1 MVKIAKLRGFAK
13 RKRGVLKESI
23 ERRPRRKVFQVGDA
37 ITKISVRMMTLDLL
51 PKVPLSRASDCVCL
65 ALFMA
70 TLVRR
75 KWKLCIIAV
84 FFLCAHHIRTPSLMA
99 KLLEKSSQKVFQRTS
114 EAILYLDDLLR
125 QPPFKQQTSGE
136 PYWIAYARLHFGA
149 QKFREW
155 TSSDE
160 ELNLCNAVRQL
171 CSVACS
177 KCSVLD
183 CVTGLQSLPHAASYA
198 YDIRR
203 LWLTSI
209 ELCHSWKVVHI
220 AKVCPRV
227 RRLPDDTEELVCK
240 HMSPQV
246 KILFDLFNHV
256 DAWKKICIK
265 VGGRNVAL
273 QSGSKA
279 LLCCEVQGFLGNLG
293 HVPTQ
298 GSSKHLNLIE
308 YAAGCNLQM
317 LRALQNYLE
326 GLEKRPDVAK
336 KLGESRREC
345 VEVNKF
351 FPRAAKLDHSSFAA
365 KNFCANLPKE
375 LKCAGE

>member
-84 FFLCAHHIRTPSLMA
+84 FFLCAHHIRTPSLIA
-99 KLLEKSSQKVFQRTS
+99 KLLEKSSEKVFQRTS

-125 QPPFKQQTSGE
+125 QPPFKQQTSGQ

-149 QKFREW
+149 QKFLEW
-155 TSSDE
+155 TSSDK

-177 KCSVLD
+177 K
-183 CVTGLQSLPHAASYA
+183 
-198 YDIRR
+198 
-203 LWLTSI
+203 
-209 ELCHSWKVVHI
+209 
-220 AKVCPRV
+220 
-227 RRLPDDTEELVCK
+227 
-240 HMSPQV
+240 
-246 KILFDLFNHV
+246 
-256 DAWKKICIK
+256 
-265 VGGRNVAL
+265 
-273 QSGSKA
+273 
-279 LLCCEVQGFLGNLG
+279 
-293 HVPTQ
+293 
-298 GSSKHLNLIE
+298 
-308 YAAGCNLQM
+308 
-317 LRALQNYLE
+317 
-326 GLEKRPDVAK
+326 
-336 KLGESRREC
+336 
-345 VEVNKF
+345 
-351 FPRAAKLDHSSFAA
+351 
-365 KNFCANLPKE
+365 
-375 LKCAGE
+375 